1 MSCSCS
7 MIVAYLASL
16 SSSLWS
22 QTACNCLTLSSQSSS
37 NLWICPSSRNRSAAL
52 SSLML
57 SIWVPY
63 NIIRQPATAPAIVV
77 TNPSTIVICFAEI
90 CPLSSATN
98 ISRPIIWLFYF
109 GVFYL
114 GFFLGIVRMTL
125 ARLGKGSDYSDL
137 HSGVRGWGGTPLF
150 SKVLVSLN
158 FCQCLTKA
166 KQQSHIVIL

>member
-37 NLWICPSSRNRSAAL
+37 NLWICPSSLSKSAAL

-63 NIIRQPATAPAIVV
+63 NIIKHPATAPAIVV
-77 TNPSTIVICFAEI
+77 TSPSTMVICFADI
-90 CPLSSATN
+90 CPLSSATF
-98 ISRPIIWLFYF
+98 ISRLIFWLFYF

-114 GFFLGIVRMTL
+114 AIFFGDRSRDLSL
-125 ARLGKGSDYSDL
+125 ARKGSVYSDL
-137 HSGVRGWGGTPLF
+137 HSGVGGWGGRPHDL
-150 SKVLVSLN
+150 
-158 FCQCLTKA
+158 
-166 KQQSHIVIL
+166 